1 MTPPDRDLMREALRE
16 AELAAAEG
24 EVPVGA
30 IAVKDGVVCARAHNL
45 VEARHS
51 VSAHAEFEVLRR
63 LEAQLGDWRM
73 TGYTLYVT
81 KEPCM
86 MCTGMLINARFS
98 RIVFGLGDPAGG
110 GCGGAVSLPEMP
122 GILWH
127 PEVTGNVLAE
137 ECSQVIRDFFARVR
151 AREKK

>member
-1 MTPPDRDLMREALRE
+1 
-16 AELAAAEG
+16 
-24 EVPVGA
+24 
-30 IAVKDGVVCARAHNL
+30 
-45 VEARHS
+45 
-51 VSAHAEFEVLRR
+51 
-63 LEAQLGDWRM
+63 M

-110 GCGGAVSLPEMP
+110 GCGGAAALPEMP
-122 GILWH
+122 GMLWH
-127 PEVTGNVLAE
+127 PEITGNVLAE
-137 ECSQVIRDFFARVR
+137 ECSQVIRDFFSRVR